1 MGCTGSSRAK
11 GDGKDANLFTSN
23 CKVGV
28 SLALL
33 KEVIFWQGCCFVLAN
48 VA

>member
-11 GDGKDANLFTSN
+11 GDGKDANWFTSD

-33 KEVIFWQGCCFVLAN
+33 KEAIFWQERCFVLVN